1 MGHGSAAHGL
11 LGMDEDVG
19 KAPGVSPLATSSLGM
34 GAGKKRKQE
43 VLLDVSAGSSS
54 KECSLKTKQEMQ
66 DYVQLLSET
75 FTGWQTW

>member
-1 MGHGSAAHGL
+1 MGHGSVAHGL
-11 LGMDEDVG
+11 LGMDENVG

-43 VLLDVSAGSSS
+43 
-54 KECSLKTKQEMQ
+54 MQ

-75 FTGWQTW
+75 FAGWQTW